1 MEISS
6 FYMCVPKIMIRLC
19 MVPEIWCV
27 ADGRRDGQT
36 DRKSDIEVGAP
47 PKNIGYMTLL
57 VYKLLEE

>member
-1 MEISS
+1 
-6 FYMCVPKIMIRLC
+6 MCVPKIMIRLC

-27 ADGRRDGQT
+27 ADGWRDGQT